1 MSYTFTKTNFLCLLV
16 VLLAFGITIH
26 GQTNNPKIERE
37 ITEFR
42 SKIREAVKAKDRKSL
57 EQFFAEGFTHTH
69 ASGKVDGKKERIDFF
84 LKGEPSIEDVEP
96 EELRVNVFNKNLA
109 SAIGKTTLLFGTEKR
124 TFQWTGVFFKEKGK
138 WKIAAT
144 HATLLR
150 Q

>member
-1 MSYTFTKTNFLCLLV
+1 MKALLSLSAIFVLSLTIFGQSQKTKT
-16 VLLAFGITIH
+16 
-26 GQTNNPKIERE
+26 ERE
-37 ITEFR
+37 IIEFR
-42 SKIREAVKAKDRKSL
+42 TKIREAVKAKDRNSL

-84 LKGEPSIEDVEP
+84 IKGEPTIEDVEP
-96 EELRVNVFNKNLA
+96 EEIKVNVFNKNLA

-138 WKIAAT
+138 WKVAVT

-150 Q
+150 N